1 MQPSCV
7 FSGNGSRRAAL
18 FWSCGLLVLVS
29 AATLTSQSEAAS
41 QTTGAIGQ
49 IVPEGGIVGVMGAPG
64 SLAAEI
70 LVHTSQQVK
79 AGTLLM
85 RTRAGTP
92 DTDPAQVRKQLAVVQ
107 ELAEQQLAAQT
118 ADVTLAQSRYDQA
131 KKQLATYQALGTSIT
146 SKKELDALTVA
157 AGDAATALVAEQAR
171 LKAIKTQNQS
181 NLGVARR
188 QLEAAV
194 QGTELRAPV
203 DGTILKI
210 NRHVGERL
218 GNDPAVQLG
227 NLSAMYVI
235 CQIYEGD
242 LLRLKPGMTATVTA
256 RPLPQPL
263 HGHIEEIGRL
273 VDTQSRL
280 GEVRIRLD
288 RADPASRLVGMQ
300 VDVAIAR

>member
-1 MQPSCV
+1 M
-7 FSGNGSRRAAL
+7 
-18 FWSCGLLVLVS
+18 
-29 AATLTSQSEAAS
+29 TSQSEAAS